1 MVLSVIAVIFGMHSK
16 FDAKQWCVHKS
27 PKPLIIF
34 TLQEQYF
41 CHGFKIKM
49 YLLQK
54 NKNHQ
59 F

>member
-49 YLLQK
+49 HLL
-54 NKNHQ
+54 
-59 F
+59 